1 MDKEFRKRNDGY
13 YQIQIDCGYDEFG
26 KRKRK
31 TIYGKTPHELERKV
45 IDFKIQLQS
54 GKVSNKKPLTFEQ
67 MANLWFEKH
76 SGSRSQATIKRYK
89 SVMKNQLSL
98 LLPMKLNKI
107 STVTIQELLN
117 RLQQQGCK
125 SNIKLTKSV
134 LLEIFKKAVSYGYVA
149 TNPVINVETPKYE
162 KTKRRALTD
171 IELQAINNTTEFT
184 PKEKAY
190 LYIGLYAGLRQ
201 GEILALS
208 LKDINLTERYISVNK
223 TLTYPSNSAVLQNH
237 TKTKSGM
244 REVRIGEPLITV
256 LKEYIDT
263 IPNYQFL
270 FQRKDGSLFS
280 KTAKAN
286 LWYQI
291 KKKINKHMPKGCET
305 NITSH
310 FLRHN
315 YATDLCNTN
324 LPVKHIQYLL
334 GHANIQTTLNIYA
347 ETRKEEID
355 MSSVEDYWKSKAI
368 C

>member
-1 MDKEFRKRNDGY
+1 MNKDIKKRKDGY
-13 YQIQIDCGYDEFG
+13 FQIQVDCGYDEFG

-31 TIYGKTPHELERKV
+31 TIYGKTQRELERKV
-45 IDFKIQLQS
+45 TDFKVKLQS
-54 GKVSNKKPLTFEQ
+54 GMISNKKPITFEQ
-67 MANLWFEKH
+67 MANLWIEKH
-76 SGSRSQATIKRYK
+76 TLNRSQSTIKRYK
-89 SVMKNQLSL
+89 SVIRNQLPP

-107 STVTIQELLN
+107 STGTIQELLN
-117 RLQQQGCK
+117 TLQKQGCK

-134 LLEIFKKAVSYGYVA
+134 LLEIFKKAVSYGYV
-149 TNPVINVETPKYE
+149 TINPVTNVETPKYD
-162 KTKRRALTD
+162 KVKRRALTD
-171 IELQAINNTTEFT
+171 LELQAINNTTEFT

-208 LKDINLTERYISVNK
+208 LKDINLDEKYISVSK

-237 TKTKSGM
+237 TKTQSGM
-244 REVRIGEPLITV
+244 REVKIGEPLITV

-263 IPNYQFL
+263 IPNCQFL

-291 KKKINKHMPKGCET
+291 KKKINKHMPEGCET

-315 YATDLCNTN
+315 YATDLCNIN
-324 LPVKHIQYLL
+324 LPIKHIQYLL

-355 MSSVEDYWKSKAI
+355 MSSVEEYWKSKAI
-368 C
+368 G